1 MSFDAAHEALRKYKR
16 KPTLKQIKALRY
28 IQGGMTKRQAMLKA
42 GYSKGA
48 AMNPGTRLMKTK
60 GVQNSLMAF
69 SKKLA
74 EDGLTD
80 TYMVKKF
87 KEWLEAQRTVS
98 ALVVGGK
105 GDSAKASTT
114 DFIEVPDY
122 KVQLEAYKEW
132 KKIMDQQEEWSKS
145 DGKGQM
151 KRKLTIEEF
160 ITDEEIGKEILQGTD
175 VEGS

>member
-1 MSFDAAHEALRKYKR
+1 MEEPRVKRKYTR
-16 KPTLKQIKALRY
+16 GATIKQIRA
-28 IQGGMTKRQAMLKA
+28 IQYKNQGMSTRSAMLKA

-48 AMNPGTRLMKTK
+48 AQNPGTRLMKTK

-74 EDGLTD
+74 QDGLTD
-80 TYMVKKF
+80 SYMVKKF

-105 GDSAKASTT
+105 QDGAKASTT

-132 KKIMDQQEEWSKS
+132 KKIMDQQEEWSKN

-160 ITDEEIGKEILQGTD
+160 ITDEEIGKEILQGED